1 MINLYRKKNPI
12 KAITAITLV
21 AGIISYATGT
31 VPLAFAFELST
42 PNKNLQ
48 VQWWK
53 WILGIPAED
62 SPVLDETGE
71 DCDVDQKGP
80 IWYLAGFA
88 GSSEGPPFGGSAERD
103 CTIPEGKDILIPIFN
118 TVCAEQTD
126 AGLIKQELGLEEDE
140 EIPPSQL
147 KEGLIRCTD
156 FFVELADTLEF
167 SIDGEAVEDFDEFRV
182 VSPQF
187 QIVYPEGNVFNQA
200 PTDVKQKAV
209 AQGYWILVED
219 LEPGEHIIEVVSGLP
234 EFDFETSVT
243 YHLTIE
249 SKQTSSLSD
258 EETNPVLRK
267 LMGSH
272 EETELPEG
280 ISMINLP

>member
-1 MINLYRKKNPI
+1 MINLYIEKNPI

-219 LEPGEHIIEVVSGLP
+219 LEPGEHTIEVVSGLP

>member
-1 MINLYRKKNPI
+1 VINLYRKKNPI